1 MMWNQYAQVGTRGLP
16 IRPWR
21 SGAVAVLWCA
31 LVLAPQTHRAQTPHT
46 SALPQLGDGEVMSL
60 AAERRLGD
68 QIVRDLYRDPD
79 YLDDPLLSDYLQA
92 VWAPLLA
99 AAVERGEVPAE
110 LRTQLA
116 WELLVSRDRRVNA
129 FALPG
134 GYLGVHLGLLAVTQ
148 TPDELASV
156 LAHELSHVSQ
166 RHIARMVT
174 RQNQQAPWMIGA
186 MILAALA
193 ANASKNTDVVGAAMA
208 GGQAVAAHSQLGFS
222 RDMEREADRVGL
234 SVMRDAGFAPA
245 GFVGMFERL
254 QQASRLNDDGA
265 FPYLRSHPLTT
276 ERIADMR
283 ARLALEPAPA
293 DAAAPVSALWHRLM
307 AERAR
312 VLAERNPDNWQTWWR
327 HGQQSQ
333 ATALERYTA
342 ALAAWRLGRHT
353 DALDLAQRLATEPS
367 WRNDP
372 AMQQVLL
379 HWRMELWLAQPAA
392 QRRASADLLLWREAG
407 LRSPARAGR
416 LLAAQVALHTGAGAA
431 AESTLRSWV
440 VDHPR
445 DAAAWQLLSQVH
457 DAQGHALRARRAQ
470 AEARV
475 AQGDWSGAAEVL
487 RAAQA
492 LPKAVQDSDTLE
504 QAIIHSRLREV
515 RERLREVMRDEA
527 AAR

>member
-1 MMWNQYAQVGTRGLP
+1 
-16 IRPWR
+16 
-21 SGAVAVLWCA
+21 
-31 LVLAPQTHRAQTPHT
+31 
-46 SALPQLGDGEVMSL
+46 
-60 AAERRLGD
+60 
-68 QIVRDLYRDPD
+68 
-79 YLDDPLLSDYLQA
+79 
-92 VWAPLLA
+92 
-99 AAVERGEVPAE
+99 
-110 LRTQLA
+110 
-116 WELLVSRDRRVNA
+116 
-129 FALPG
+129 
-134 GYLGVHLGLLAVTQ
+134 
-148 TPDELASV
+148 
-156 LAHELSHVSQ
+156 
-166 RHIARMVT
+166 
-174 RQNQQAPWMIGA
+174 
-186 MILAALA
+186 
-193 ANASKNTDVVGAAMA
+193 
-208 GGQAVAAHSQLGFS
+208 
-222 RDMEREADRVGL
+222 
-234 SVMRDAGFAPA
+234 
-245 GFVGMFERL
+245 VGMFERL

-283 ARLALEPAPA
+283 ARLALEPAPT
-293 DAAAPVSALWHRLM
+293 DAAAPVSVLWHRLM

-327 HGQQSQ
+327 HGQQPQ

-342 ALAAWRLGRHT
+342 ALAAWRLGRPT

-372 AMQQVLL
+372 AVQQVLL

-392 QRRASADLLLWREAG
+392 QRRAHADVLVWREAG
-407 LRSPARAGR
+407 VRSPARAGR
-416 LLAAQVALHTGAGAA
+416 LLGAQVALHTGAGAA
-431 AESTLRSWV
+431 AESSLRSWV

-515 RERLREVMRDEA
+515 RERLREVLRDEA